1 MSEHEEQYTK
11 SISFFNDRKVRAV
24 WDEGNNK
31 YWLSVLNLI
40 AAINE
45 QEGYQKARNYW
56 KNLKIKLK
64 RENNELISA
73 TNQFKK

>member
-24 WDEGNNK
+24 WNEGNNK

-64 RENNELISA
+64 KENNELISA

>member
-1 MSEHEEQYTK
+1 M
-11 SISFFNDRKVRAV
+11 
-24 WDEGNNK
+24 
-31 YWLSVLNLI
+31 LNLI

-45 QEGYQKARNYW
+45 QEGYQKTRNYW
-56 KNLKIKLK
+56 KNFKTKLK